1 MIDLHTHVL
10 PRVDDG
16 PDSLEEALETVCA
29 LASGGTQVIVAT
41 PHNMP
46 GIFEAGVEQIK
57 FAAEALRDVL
67 ATTEVPVRLLVGQEI
82 TFRPGLLEKLER
94 GELLTINET
103 GYFLMEFPPYFVPPG
118 VREFIFEARLQGLT
132 PILAHPERNEVLAR
146 DPGLLSG
153 FVEGGM
159 LTQLT
164 ASSVFGRMGSNAGN
178 AARMMLRD
186 GLAHTIATD
195 SHSFRFG
202 PGDLQAA
209 LHAATEIVGEE
220 AALRLVQTNA
230 AAIIEGVPLAL

>member
-16 PDSLEEALETVCA
+16 PDTLEQSVRAVSD
-29 LASGGTQVIVAT
+29 LASAGTEVVVAT

-46 GIFEAGVEQIK
+46 GIFVTGIDQIK
-57 FAAEALRDVL
+57 FAAAALQDAL
-67 ATTEVPVRLLVGQEI
+67 ITTGVPVRLLVGQEI
-82 TFRPGLLEKLER
+82 TYRENLLEELER

-103 GYFLMEFPPYFVPPG
+103 SYFLVEFPPYFLPPG
-118 VREFIFEARLQGLT
+118 VREFIFEARLRGLT

-146 DPGLLSG
+146 NLDLLAQL
-153 FVEGGM
+153 VEGGM

-164 ASSVFGRMGSNAGN
+164 ASSVFGRMGLETRN
-178 AARMMLRD
+178 AAQKMLRD

-202 PGDLQAA
+202 PGDL
-209 LHAATEIVGEE
+209 HAAVEAAAEIIGQE
-220 AALRLVQTNA
+220 AALRLVEANP
-230 AAIIEGVPLAL
+230 AAIINGKPLPL